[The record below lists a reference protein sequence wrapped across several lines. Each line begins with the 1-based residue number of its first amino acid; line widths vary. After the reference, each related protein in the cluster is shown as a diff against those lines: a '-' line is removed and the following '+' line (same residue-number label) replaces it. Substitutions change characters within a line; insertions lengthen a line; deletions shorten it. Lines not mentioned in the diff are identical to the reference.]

1 MTSNEKR
8 LLTFFAVAA
17 FALVNLLGFNTLV
30 KKRDKLQGSVSVA
43 AKKLDDAKFYS
54 EKSDLITDE
63 IDWLNERDLKE
74 KHEQDVQNDLKQFAF
89 QEAQRAGLQ
98 VGSQKLLEAVTVE
111 GNRFHRSRVEF
122 KVSGR
127 EESFFRWCD
136 RLQNP
141 DQLRAITYLRLV
153 PAREDDT
160 KVEATVIVEQWFIPV
175 SSATASTP

>member
-17 FALVNLLGFNTLV
+17 FALVNLLGFNILV
-30 KKRDKLQGSVSVA
+30 KKRAKLQGSVSVA

-63 IDWLNERDLKE
+63 IDWLNGRDLKE
-74 KHEQDVQNDLKQFAF
+74 KNEQDVQNDLKQFAY
-89 QEAQRAGLQ
+89 QEALRNGLQ
-98 VGSQKLLEAVTVE
+98 VSSQKLLDAVAGTQ
-111 GNRFHRSRVEF
+111 FHRSRVEF
-122 KVSGR
+122 KVNGR
-127 EESFFRWCD
+127 EEAFFRWCD
-136 RLQNP
+136 KLQSP

-160 KVEATVIVEQWFIPV
+160 KIEATAIVEQWFIPV
-175 SSATASTP
+175 TP